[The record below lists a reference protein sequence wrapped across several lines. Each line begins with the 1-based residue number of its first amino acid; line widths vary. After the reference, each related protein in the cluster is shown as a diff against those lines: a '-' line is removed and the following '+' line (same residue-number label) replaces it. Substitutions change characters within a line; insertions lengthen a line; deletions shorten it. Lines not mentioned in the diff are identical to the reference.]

1 MQKSNT
7 FLNIALLLQLI
18 CPFPF
23 PFSLYIY
30 IYIYIYIHFVFFD
43 ERETLCESLIAFM
56 PLVLLFFYSLLPLSS
71 SYLFMEFHAMKF
83 SSLVSFFFIEIKILF
98 PLYHRPP
105 FLSLVQAQEHLDNLN
120 MIHVDLGLLSIYYQ
134 FHFLTIYFP
143 IFISKFT
150 IISLFLY
157 I

>member
-7 FLNIALLLQLI
+7 FLNIALLIQLI

-30 IYIYIYIHFVFFD
+30 IFIYIFTLFSLTR
-43 ERETLCESLIAFM
+43 ERLSASRLLHSCPLCFCFCILCSPF
-56 PLVLLFFYSLLPLSS
+56 LPLIYSWSS
-71 SYLFMEFHAMKF
+71 MQWN
-83 SSLVSFFFIEIKILF
+83 SLHSCPFFIEIKILF